1 MLVSLNLSHVRV
13 KEMLISGEEMK
24 WCLSIY
30 GEAKVIHQQVTCFF
44 VMMPF
49 MMRVL

>member
-24 WCLSIY
+24 WCFSIN
-30 GEAKVIHQQVTCFF
+30 GEPKVVH
-44 VMMPF
+44 
-49 MMRVL
+49 

>member
-24 WCLSIY
+24 WRFSIY
-30 GEAKVIHQQVTCFF
+30 GESKVIQHQVTSFL
-44 VMMPF
+44 VMMPLV
-49 MMRVL
+49 MRVL